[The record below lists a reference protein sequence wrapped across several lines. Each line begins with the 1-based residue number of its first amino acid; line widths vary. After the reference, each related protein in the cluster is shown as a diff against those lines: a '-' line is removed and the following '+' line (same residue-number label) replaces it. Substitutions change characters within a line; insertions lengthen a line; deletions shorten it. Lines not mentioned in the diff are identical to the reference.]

1 MVEGCVESRS
11 VTRKVDVVDV
21 LHGRSIAD
29 PFRWL
34 EDAESAEVR
43 AWTDEQNA
51 RTRAVLD
58 RAPGR
63 ARIEKLVRDL
73 LRVGFVSAP
82 AVRVGPTGER
92 RYFYQK
98 RTGEQNQPLLYV
110 RDGHAGEPRVLLDPA
125 TLSEDATSAVDWWY
139 PSRDGRLVAWGRS
152 ESGSEQSVLHVR
164 DVASGADLVDR
175 IPHTRHASVAWRPDG
190 ASFFYSRYPA
200 PGTVPP
206 GDEAYHCRI
215 YEHVLGRDPAEDALV
230 FGEGRDKTDIPIV
243 FLSPDGRWLL
253 VQVHQGWDKSEMF
266 VCDLQKAGARSFTR
280 VTTGERAL
288 YEPIVRDDALYVRT
302 NEGAPRYR
310 LLRADWRSPERG
322 AWREIVP
329 EEDDVLEDVAIVGET
344 IVATYLHH
352 ASTRLARFDLAGR
365 PLGALELPQ
374 IGSAAASGPWEG
386 GEVFV
391 TFTSFVVPWRVYR
404 VELGAANAQGTIALR
419 PDDLWETTGTGFEVP
434 EVAVSQIFATSK
446 DGTRVPMF
454 VVEGVATRRDGATPT
469 VLWGYGGFN
478 VNQTPAFSARALT
491 TVACGG
497 VWVSAILRGGGEY
510 GEAWHRAGM
519 LERKQNVFDDFYAC
533 MDELVR
539 AKVTSPEHL
548 AIAGGSNGGLL
559 TAVAVTQRPHA
570 FRAALSLVPLCDMIR
585 YHLFRIGRLW
595 IPEYGS
601 SEDPE
606 QLEYLLAYSPYHHVV
621 DGTRY
626 PAVLFATAESDSR
639 VDPMHARKMAARMQ
653 QAQAASDR
661 PILLRVET
669 KAGHG
674 AGKPIHKVADELVDE
689 LSFVFEQIGLPR

>member
-1 MVEGCVESRS
+1 

-21 LHGRSIAD
+21 LHGRRIAD
-29 PFRWL
+29 PYRWL
-34 EDAESAEVR
+34 EDADSAEVR
-43 AWTDEQNA
+43 AWTDAQDA
-51 RTRAVLD
+51 ATREALD

-63 ARIEKLVRDL
+63 TRIAGLVREL

-82 AVRVGPTGER
+82 AVRVLESGVR

-98 RTGEQNQPLLYV
+98 RTGDQNQPLLYV
-110 RDGHAGEPRVLLDPA
+110 RDGHAGSPRVLLDPA
-125 TLSEDATSAVDWWY
+125 TLSDDATSAVDWWY

-164 DVASGADLVDR
+164 EVASGADLDDR

-200 PGTVPP
+200 PGTVPD

-215 YEHVLGRDPAEDALV
+215 YEHVLGRDHAEDPLV
-230 FGEGRDKTDIPIV
+230 FGAERDKTDVPIV

-253 VQVHQGWDKSEMF
+253 IQIHQGWDKNEIY
-266 VCDLQKAGARSFTR
+266 VCDLWAEGARRFVR
-280 VTTGERAL
+280 VTSGERAL
-288 YEPIVRDDALYVRT
+288 YEPIVRNEALYLRT
-302 NEGAPRYR
+302 NEGASRYR
-310 LLRADWRSPERG
+310 LVRVDWESPSRW
-322 AWREIVP
+322 AWQEVLA
-329 EEDDVLEDVAIVGET
+329 EGEDVLEDVAIVGDG
-344 IVATYLHH
+344 IVATMLHH
-352 ASTRLARFDLAGR
+352 ASTKLARFTLDGT
-365 PLGALELPQ
+365 PLGTIDLPQ
-374 IGSAAASGPWEG
+374 IGSASASGPWEG
-386 GEVFV
+386 GELFV
-391 TFTSFVVPWRVYR
+391 AFTSFVVPWRVYR
-404 VELGAANAQGTIALR
+404 IEIAASFRAGDAIELTPERVWEAAGA
-419 PDDLWETTGTGFEVP
+419 GFELP
-434 EVAVSQIFATSK
+434 HVAVTQVFATSK

-454 VVEGVATRRDGATPT
+454 VVEGVDAKRNGATPT

-510 GEAWHRAGM
+510 GEAWHQAGM

-533 MDELVR
+533 IDELVR
-539 AKVTSPEHL
+539 AKVTSAEHL

-559 TAVAVTQRPHA
+559 TAVAITQRPNA
-570 FRAALSLVPLCDMIR
+570 FRAALSLVPLCDMVR

-601 SEDPE
+601 SEDHG
-606 QLEYLLAYSPYHHVV
+606 QLETLLAYSPYHHVV

-626 PAVLFATAESDSR
+626 PAALFATAESDSR
-639 VDPMHARKMAARMQ
+639 VDPMHARKMAARLQ
-653 QAQAASDR
+653 EAQASTDR

-674 AGKPIHKVADELVDE
+674 AGKPIHKVVDELVDE
-689 LSFVFEQIGLPR
+689 LSFVFEQIGLTR